1 MAKAKMSNAK
11 IGIAL
16 INFTGVFGGKR
27 VGKGLQD
34 EKITIGTK
42 NRIQKIVK
50 KLLEHYE
57 PYQASFVELLK
68 ANGAV
73 ESEGMVSLPKGVEP
87 SEEFRKQKLE
97 LDEQICEL
105 DFDAID
111 FTMIE
116 NIETEQVYDFELLS
130 PFFENYN

>member
-1 MAKAKMSNAK
+1 MKTKMSNAK
-11 IGIAL
+11 IGMAL
-16 INFTGVFGGKR
+16 INFTGIFGGKR

-50 KLLEHYE
+50 KLNEHYE
-57 PYQASFVELLK
+57 PYQSSLVELLK
-68 ANGAV
+68 ANGAT
-73 ESEGMVSLPKGVEP
+73 ESNGLVNLPIDKHTD
-87 SEEFRKQKLE
+87 EFKAQKKE
-97 LDEQICEL
+97 LDEQSCEI
-105 DFDAID
+105 DFDPID

-130 PFFENYN
+130 PFFENYQ

>member
-1 MAKAKMSNAK
+1 MSNAK